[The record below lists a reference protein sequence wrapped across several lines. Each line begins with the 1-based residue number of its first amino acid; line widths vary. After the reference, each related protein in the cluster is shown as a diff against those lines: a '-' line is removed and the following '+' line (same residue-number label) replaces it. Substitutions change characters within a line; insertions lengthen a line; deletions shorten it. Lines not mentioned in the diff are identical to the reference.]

1 MRRRRDGE
9 DQAAASGHGAGRR
22 GMAEPPSR
30 IGLPSVADLGDLS
43 LEELRALVA
52 KLTALEAVA
61 VTRLRS
67 VLRPPSPDPDRL
79 LRAEE
84 VAALI
89 SRSSS
94 WLRKHGNTLPG
105 FTQPTGHRGR
115 KWWSERALRDWMAK
129 GCPKVAE

>member
-1 MRRRRDGE
+1 
-9 DQAAASGHGAGRR
+9 
-22 GMAEPPSR
+22 MAKPPSR

-43 LEELRALVA
+43 VEELRALVA
-52 KLTALEAVA
+52 KLAALEAVA
-61 VTRLRS
+61 VTRLRT
-67 VLRPPSPDPDRL
+67 VLRPPSPDPNRL

-115 KWWSERALRDWMAK
+115 KWWSERTLRDWMAK
-129 GCPKVAE
+129 GCPKVPE